1 MTYTLGSLFSGIGGI
16 DLAAQWAGFE
26 TAWFVEKEPYCQ
38 KVLARHWPGV
48 AIHDDVFECRD
59 LPHVDV
65 IAGGFPCQPFSV
77 AGKRQG
83 ANDERYLLPEMLR
96 IVSEVQPHVV
106 LFENVPG
113 FPSLNDGAEF
123 KHLLRALAEMGFDA
137 QWGHIRASD
146 VGAPHRRERWFLV
159 AYGTRHNGQ
168 CYSTYQFQQETA
180 RGVGGSPVAYTTN
193 TRINQGEWFAANN
206 GNCSTGNRRLSGVVI
221 DGGGSIMDN
230 ASGAGLEGREE
241 TGNAPGGG
249 QERNELV
256 AGYGTAPGSGTT
268 ESRLGRNADGL
279 PCGMDKHRWPARPSE
294 PQHDYEPPRVTHQ
307 KAHRA
312 ARLKALGNAVVPQ
325 VVYPVFVAIKEWLEG
340 QR

>member
-48 AIHDDVFECRD
+48 AIHDDVFECRN

-96 IVSEVQPHVV
+96 IVSEVKPHVV

-113 FPSLNDGAEF
+113 FASLNDGAEF
-123 KHLLRALAEMGFDA
+123 KLLLRALAEMGFDA

-146 VGAPHRRERWFLV
+146 VGAPHRRERWFLG
-159 AYGTRHNGQ
+159 AYSAITNERRKNQ
-168 CYSTYQFQQETA
+168 RRWAAIQS
-180 RGVGGSPVAYTTN
+180 RGSN
-193 TRINQGEWFAANN
+193 
-206 GNCSTGNRRLSGVVI
+206 SSL
-221 DGGGSIMDN
+221 DN
-230 ASGAGLEGREE
+230 ASGAGLEGRAQ
-241 TGNAPGGG
+241 TGNAPGSG
-249 QERNELV
+249 QERNEFV
-256 AGYGTAPGSGTT
+256 TGYGAASGSGAAQ
-268 ESRLGRNADGL
+268 SRLGRNADGL
-279 PCGMDKHRWPARPSE
+279 PCGMDEHRWPARPGQ
-294 PQHDYEPPRVTHQ
+294 PQHDDEPPRVTHH
-307 KAHRA
+307 KTNRA

-325 VVYPVFVAIKEWLEG
+325 VVYPLFVAIKEWLDHSHLETE
-340 QR
+340 